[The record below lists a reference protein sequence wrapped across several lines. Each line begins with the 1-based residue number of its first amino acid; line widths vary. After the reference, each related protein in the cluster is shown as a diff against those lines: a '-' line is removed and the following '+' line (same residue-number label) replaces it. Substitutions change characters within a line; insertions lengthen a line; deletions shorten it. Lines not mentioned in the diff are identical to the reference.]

1 MSKIF
6 FGKHDDNRG
15 SHTKFFT
22 MDSAYKAGFNNVHE
36 IFMTTNNKYTLR
48 GLHRQGGLVPQQK
61 IIKPVN
67 GHFNIRIVFPRK
79 DVQPL
84 PTIDRSFDEIKS
96 TDKYVIEMYN
106 NIGEEYEPIYVPE
119 GALLG
124 YVALENN
131 SKMIYIGDNNFSGQD
146 DEGYNA
152 FDKEFNID
160 WGVDKDLITASD
172 RDLEAPDYE

>member
-15 SHTKFFT
+15 SHMKFFT
-22 MDSAYKAGFNNVHE
+22 MNTAQKAGFNNVHE

-67 GHFNIRIVFPRK
+67 GRFNVRVIFPLK
-79 DVQPL
+79 DVNPL
-84 PTIDRSFDEIKS
+84 SPADRSYDEVKS
-96 TDKYVIEMYN
+96 TDKYFVEMYN
-106 NIGEEYEPIYVPE
+106 NIDANHEPIFVPE

-124 YVALENN
+124 YVSLEDN
-131 SKMIYIGDNNFSGQD
+131 SKMVYIADNNFEGAD

-152 FDKEFNID
+152 FDEEFNID
-160 WGVDKDLITASD
+160 WGVDKKDIIASD
-172 RDLEAPDYE
+172 KDLEAPDYE